1 MMGIAIRISQTGG
14 PDVLKAESITDAR
27 PGRSEVWI
35 EQEAIGV
42 NVLDVTQRNG
52 SVPIPLP
59 SGLGLEAAG
68 RVAAI
73 GPDVTNVAVGDRVA
87 YILGP
92 IGSYA
97 SGRLYP
103 AQRLVRL
110 PDELSAEDA
119 ATVLFKGITG
129 HYLLHST
136 YAVGSGTVVL
146 LYGVAGALGQIM
158 APWAK
163 SLGAFVI
170 GVVSKEASIARAQA
184 AGCDAVLVW
193 GACDLPAEVAKFT
206 DGQKAHVVYDAIG
219 KLTFA
224 ASLDC
229 LRPRGMMVSFGASSG
244 APDPVAVGTL
254 NAKGSLFLT
263 RPGLAA
269 HATELGEY
277 HERARSVFS
286 AVISGV
292 MKPVAWKTF
301 PLSEAAAAHA
311 ALESGKSEGAVL
323 LKP

>member
-1 MMGIAIRISQTGG
+1 MGSAIRFTQTGG
-14 PDVLKAESITDAR
+14 PDVLKVESITEAR
-27 PGRSEVWI
+27 PGPGEVWI
-35 EQEAIGV
+35 KQEAIGV
-42 NVLDVTQRNG
+42 NYLDVTQRNG
-52 SVPIPLP
+52 SVSIGLP

-73 GPDVTNVAVGDRVA
+73 GPDVVNVAVGERVA

-103 AQRLVRL
+103 AKRLVRL
-110 PDELSAEDA
+110 PDNVSCADA
-119 ATVLFKGITG
+119 ATVLFKGVTA

-136 YAVGSGTVVL
+136 YAVGRGTVVL

-170 GVVSKEASIARAQA
+170 GVVSKEASVPRAQA
-184 AGCDAVLVW
+184 AACDAVLVW
-193 GACDLPAEVAKFT
+193 GSCDLPAEVAKLT
-206 DGQKAHVVYDAIG
+206 DGHKAHVVYDGIG

-224 ASLDC
+224 ASLEC
-229 LRPRGMMVSFGASSG
+229 LRPRGLMVSFGASSG

-269 HATELGEY
+269 YATALGEY
-277 HERARSVFS
+277 HQRADAVLSAVTTGIIKPATWKVFS
-286 AVISGV
+286 
-292 MKPVAWKTF
+292 
-301 PLSEAAAAHA
+301 LSEAAAAHA
-311 ALESGKSEGAVL
+311 ALESGKSAGAIL
-323 LKP
+323 LEP

>member
-1 MMGIAIRISQTGG
+1 MGIAIRLTQTGG
-14 PDVLKAESITDAR
+14 PDVLKTECITEAR
-27 PGRSEVWI
+27 PGPGEVWI

-42 NVLDVTQRNG
+42 NYLDVTQRNG
-52 SVPIPLP
+52 AVPIPLP

-73 GPDVTNVAVGDRVA
+73 GRDVANVAVGERVA

-92 IGSYA
+92 TGSYA

-110 PDELSAEDA
+110 PDKVSAGDA
-119 ATVLFKGITG
+119 ATVLFKGITA

-136 YAVGSGTVVL
+136 YAVAPGTVVL
-146 LYGVAGALGQIM
+146 LYGV
-158 APWAK
+158 
-163 SLGAFVI
+163 
-170 GVVSKEASIARAQA
+170 
-184 AGCDAVLVW
+184 AVLVW
-193 GACDLPAEVAKFT
+193 GACDLPAEVAKLT
-206 DGQKAHVVYDAIG
+206 NGQKAHVVYDGIG

-229 LRPRGMMVSFGASSG
+229 LRPRGLMVSFGASSG
-244 APDPVAVGTL
+244 APEPVAVGTL

-277 HERARSVFS
+277 HQRADAVFGAVTAGVIKPVTWNVFS
-286 AVISGV
+286 
-292 MKPVAWKTF
+292 
-301 PLSEAAAAHA
+301 LSDAAAAHA
-311 ALESGKSEGAVL
+311 ALEGGQSAGAIL

>member
-1 MMGIAIRISQTGG
+1 MNIAIRLTQTGG
-14 PDVLKAESITDAR
+14 PDVLKVESITEAR
-27 PGRSEVWI
+27 PGPGEAWI

-52 SVPIPLP
+52 TVPIPLP

-73 GPDVTNVAVGDRVA
+73 GPDVANVAAGDRVA

-92 IGSYA
+92 IGGYA
-97 SGRLYP
+97 SARLYP

-110 PDELSAEDA
+110 PDKLSAEDA
-119 ATVLFKGITG
+119 ATVLFKGITA

-136 YAVGSGTVVL
+136 YAVGPGTVVL
-146 LYGVAGALGQIM
+146 LYGVAGALGQLM
-158 APWAK
+158 TPWAK

-170 GVVSKEASIARAQA
+170 GVVSKEASVSRAQA
-184 AGCDAVLVW
+184 LGCDAVRVW
-193 GACDLPAEVAKFT
+193 GACNLPAEVAKLT
-206 DGQKAHVVYDAIG
+206 DGQRAHVVYDGIG
-219 KLTFA
+219 KVTFA

-263 RPGLAA
+263 RPGLGA

-277 HERARSVFS
+277 HQRANAVFD
-286 AVISGV
+286 AVTAGV
-292 MKPVAWKTF
+292 IKPAAWNVF
-301 PLSEAAAAHA
+301 PLSDAAAAHA
-311 ALESGKSEGAVL
+311 ALEGGKSAGAIL

>member
-1 MMGIAIRISQTGG
+1 MGTVIRFTQTGE
-14 PDVLKAESITDAR
+14 PNVLRVEPITEAQ
-27 PGRSEVWI
+27 PGRGEVWI
-35 EQEAIGV
+35 EHEAIGV
-42 NVLDVTQRNG
+42 NYLDVSQRTG
-52 SVPIPLP
+52 AVPIPLP

-68 RVAAI
+68 HVTAI
-73 GPDVTNVAVGDRVA
+73 GPDVSNITVGERVA

-103 AQRLVRL
+103 ADRLVRL
-110 PDELSAEDA
+110 PDNISAEIA
-119 ATVLFKGITG
+119 ATVLFKGITA

-136 YAVGSGTVVL
+136 YAVVPGTIIL

-170 GVVSKEASIARAQA
+170 GVVSKEASVPRARAV
-184 AGCDAVLVW
+184 GCDAVLVW
-193 GACDLPAEVAKFT
+193 GTCDLAAEVVRLT
-206 DGQKAHVVYDAIG
+206 DGHKVNVVYDGIG
-219 KLTFA
+219 KLTFE

-229 LRPRGMMVSFGASSG
+229 LRPRGLMVSFGASTG
-244 APDPVAVGTL
+244 APHPVAVGTL

-269 HATELGEY
+269 HATELAEY
-277 HERARSVFS
+277 HQRADAVFG
-286 AVISGV
+286 AVTAGII
-292 MKPVAWKTF
+292 KPAVWNVF
-301 PLSEAAAAHA
+301 PLSDAAAAHA
-311 ALESGKSEGAVL
+311 ALEQGRSDGVIL

>member
-1 MMGIAIRISQTGG
+1 MGIAIRLTQTGG
-14 PDVLKAESITDAR
+14 PDVLKGESLKEAQPR
-27 PGRSEVWI
+27 PGEVWI

-42 NVLDVTQRNG
+42 NYLDVTQRNG
-52 SVPIPLP
+52 AVPIPLP

-73 GPDVTNVAVGDRVA
+73 GADVANVAVGERVA

-103 AQRLVRL
+103 AKRLVRL
-110 PDELSAEDA
+110 PDNVSTEDA
-119 ATVLFKGITG
+119 ATVLFKGITA

-136 YAVGSGTVVL
+136 YAVGPDTVVL

-170 GVVSKEASIARAQA
+170 GVVSKEGSVARAQA

-193 GACDLPAEVAKFT
+193 GACDLAAEVAKLAG
-206 DGQKAHVVYDAIG
+206 GQKAHVVYDGIG

-224 ASLDC
+224 TSLDC
-229 LRPRGMMVSFGASSG
+229 LRPRGLMVSFGASSG

-263 RPGLAA
+263 RPGLGA

-277 HERARSVFS
+277 DQRAN
-286 AVISGV
+286 AVLAAVTAGII
-292 MKPVAWKTF
+292 KPATWNIF
-301 PLSEAAAAHA
+301 PLSDAAAAHA
-311 ALESGKSEGAVL
+311 ALESGQSAGAIL

>member
-1 MMGIAIRISQTGG
+1 MSIAIRLTQTGG
-14 PDVLKAESITDAR
+14 PDVLNVESITEAR
-27 PGRSEVWI
+27 PGPGEVWI

-42 NVLDVTQRNG
+42 NYLDVTQRNG
-52 SVPIPLP
+52 AVSIPLP

-68 RVAAI
+68 RVTAI
-73 GPDVTNVAVGDRVA
+73 GPDVANVAVGERVA

-110 PDELSAEDA
+110 PDNLSSEDA
-119 ATVLFKGITG
+119 ATVLFKGITA

-136 YAVGSGTVVL
+136 YAVGPGTVVL

-170 GVVSKEASIARAQA
+170 GVVSKEASVARAQA
-184 AGCDAVLVW
+184 IGCDAVLVW
-193 GACDLPAEVAKFT
+193 GACDLPAEVAKLT
-206 DGQKAHVVYDAIG
+206 DGQKARVVYDGIG
-219 KLTFA
+219 KATFA

-229 LRPRGMMVSFGASSG
+229 LRPRGLMVSFGASSG
-244 APDPVAVGTL
+244 EPDPVAVGTL

-263 RPGLAA
+263 RPGLGA

-277 HERARSVFS
+277 HQRADAVFS
-286 AVISGV
+286 AVTAGV
-292 MKPVAWKTF
+292 IKPATWSVF
-301 PLSEAAAAHA
+301 SLSDAAAAHA
-311 ALESGKSEGAVL
+311 ALEGGQSAGAIL

>member
-1 MMGIAIRISQTGG
+1 MSIAIRLTQTGG
-14 PDVLKAESITDAR
+14 PDVLKVESVTKAQ
-27 PGRSEVWI
+27 PGPGDVWI

-42 NVLDVTQRNG
+42 NFLDVTQRNG
-52 SVPIPLP
+52 AVPIPLP

-68 RVAAI
+68 CVVAI
-73 GPDVTNVAVGDRVA
+73 GPDVTNVAVGERVA

-97 SGRLYP
+97 SARLYP

-119 ATVLFKGITG
+119 ATVLFKGITA

-136 YAVGSGTVVL
+136 YAVGPGTVVL
-146 LYGVAGALGQIM
+146 LYGAAGALGQIM

-170 GVVSKEASIARAQA
+170 GVVSKEASVARAQA

-193 GACDLPAEVAKFT
+193 GTCDLPAEVAKLT
-206 DGQKAHVVYDAIG
+206 DGQKAHVVYDGIG

-229 LRPRGMMVSFGASSG
+229 LRPRGMMVSFGESSG
-244 APDPVAVGTL
+244 APDPIAVGTL

-263 RPGLAA
+263 RPGLGA

-277 HERARSVFS
+277 HQRADAVFS
-286 AVISGV
+286 AVTAGV
-292 MKPVAWKTF
+292 IKPAAWNVF
-301 PLSEAAAAHA
+301 PLSDAAAAHA
-311 ALESGKSEGAVL
+311 ALEGGQSAGAIL